1 MVHPLRSMA
10 KSTPRGISTEG
21 TKRDPSFPHIYKLLS
36 DGLGDVAQRHP
47 ELSDGLNTDV
57 QAYLDISEKSGVE
70 VAIDILRSYPPRTV
84 TYILLGPMTNLALV
98 MRQEGR
104 LVAERIGRIVS
115 MGGAL
120 DVPGNTSPVAECRK
134 LSSGT
139 VHH

>member
-1 MVHPLRSMA
+1 
-10 KSTPRGISTEG
+10 
-21 TKRDPSFPHIYKLLS
+21 LS
-36 DGLGDVAQRHP
+36 DGLY
-47 ELSDGLNTDV
+47 TDV

-104 LVAERIGRIVS
+104 LVAERIGCIVS